1 MELFN
6 EDFLKEL
13 ERQDSIRSLYWKV
26 RLDVFDVQTW
36 MQTRKTETRYFATI
50 DNKLQVES
58 TLEIKNPTELF
69 GKLLYITLVFVSD
82 ISTKKELATK
92 QEVEKSVKQST
103 EYIISLITHLFRVEK
118 DNIMRQLRTS
128 GSVRGLGGNAQVY
141 SARLILWQKWKR

>member
-1 MELFN
+1 
-6 EDFLKEL
+6 
-13 ERQDSIRSLYWKV
+13 
-26 RLDVFDVQTW
+26 

-118 DNIMRQLRTS
+118 DYIIEGDNLNLLRRIERELFTS
-128 GSVRGLGGNAQVY
+128 
-141 SARLILWQKWKR
+141 